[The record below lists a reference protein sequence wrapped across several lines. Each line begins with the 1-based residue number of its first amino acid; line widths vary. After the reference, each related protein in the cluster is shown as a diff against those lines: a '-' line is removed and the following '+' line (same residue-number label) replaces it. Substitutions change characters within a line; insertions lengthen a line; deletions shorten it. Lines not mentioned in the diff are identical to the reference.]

1 MIHVRERGESA
12 IQRDDRM
19 WAGAGVMSGVPHT
32 ESRVCGHVETVT
44 CAGPGS
50 PARMQLSVP
59 SGSLLKRSRMLEIV
73 VPAPYRESFGM
84 RIEDAFEQQSVCVT
98 DMTLTE
104 AVGKVVIERLDQLT
118 VAEPRNASAT
128 YPPDVFRSCDTG
140 VQPPVLVRERKPLWP
155 AGLAMGGTVVL
166 RAVVDPAGGVRD
178 MRVVRSVDPRLDAAT
193 QNAVGEWRFRPGLLK
208 GTPVPIVVTVESTL
222 AGR

>member
-1 MIHVRERGESA
+1 MIRVRERGESRSKVM
-12 IQRDDRM
+12 IGTLVLL
-19 WAGAGVMSGVPHT
+19 WAGAGVMSGLPRT
-32 ESRVCGHVETVT
+32 DSRVCGHVETVT

-50 PARMQLSVP
+50 PARMQLIVP

-118 VAEPRNASAT
+118 VAELRNASAT
-128 YPPDVFRSCDTG
+128 Y
-140 VQPPVLVRERKPLWP
+140 
-155 AGLAMGGTVVL
+155 
-166 RAVVDPAGGVRD
+166 
-178 MRVVRSVDPRLDAAT
+178 
-193 QNAVGEWRFRPGLLK
+193 
-208 GTPVPIVVTVESTL
+208 VPIVVTVELTL
-222 AGR
+222 RRR